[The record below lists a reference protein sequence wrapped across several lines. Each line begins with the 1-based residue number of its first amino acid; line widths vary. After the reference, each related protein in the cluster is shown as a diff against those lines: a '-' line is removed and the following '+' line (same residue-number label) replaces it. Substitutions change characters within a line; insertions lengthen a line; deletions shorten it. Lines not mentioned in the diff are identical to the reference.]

1 MRQNIMKG
9 KEESKRKK
17 IAKKRAP
24 KASRAK
30 RAAIKSKLITKKE
43 YDEISVKLGLS
54 EFEKAHMEIIHAYS
68 VLAADEKRKTKTL
81 PSINEV
87 CEFTKKSRVSVSN
100 HIAAWK
106 ESFRDNVNKSL
117 QDLMLPHVHTVLQNT
132 LRLSKYN
139 PGSQRLFF
147 QMLGWD
153 DKAGDSTTEDK
164 DTNINIVI
172 NKKKDEDQAEST
184 DNKVIDV

>member
-1 MRQNIMKG
+1 MKD
-9 KEESKRKK
+9 KKESKSKK

-24 KASRAK
+24 KAARAK
-30 RAAIKSKLITKKE
+30 RAAIKSKLITKEE
-43 YDEISVKLGLS
+43 YDDISVKLGLS
-54 EFEKAHMEIIHAYS
+54 EFEKTHMEIIHAYS

-87 CEFTKKSRVSVSN
+87 CEYTNKSRVSVST

-106 ESFRDNVNKSL
+106 QSFKDNVNKSL

-132 LRLSKYN
+132 LRLSRYN

-153 DKAGDSTTEDK
+153 DRAGEAATQDK

-172 NKKKDEDQAEST
+172 NKKKDTDPIGST
-184 DNKVIDV
+184 DKVIDI